1 MSMQECRKALRAA
14 LIVTSAAVALAVG
27 IGATLLPDNAE
38 AMPLALA
45 NKTAVESNMT
55 LARDGCGRGM
65 RFSNSRQTCVEDFQG
80 GPQVAPG
87 QCPRGMRY
95 SNNRGACVPVG
106 GVDPGT
112 AIINGVIN
120 GVVNGNRGDG
130 CGRGM
135 RYSNRLGQ
143 CVPL

>member
-1 MSMQECRKALRAA
+1 MMIQKCRTALRAA
-14 LIVTSAAVALAVG
+14 IIVTSAAIALAVG
-27 IGATLLPDNAE
+27 IGGTLLPNSAE
-38 AMPLALA
+38 AMPIALA
-45 NKTAVESNMT
+45 DRTAVESNVT

-65 RFSNSRQTCVEDFQG
+65 RFSNSRQACVEDFQG

-87 QCPRGMRY
+87 ECPRGMRF
-95 SNNRGACVPVG
+95 SNNRGGCVPVG
-106 GVDPGT
+106 GVDPGA

-135 RYSNRLGQ
+135 RFSNRLGQ